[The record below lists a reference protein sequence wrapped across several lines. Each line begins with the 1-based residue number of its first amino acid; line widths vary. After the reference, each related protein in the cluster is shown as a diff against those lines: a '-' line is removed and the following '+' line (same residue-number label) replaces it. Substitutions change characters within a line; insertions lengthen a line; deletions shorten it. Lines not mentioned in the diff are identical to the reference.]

1 MHSKLSECR
10 HSVRETS
17 IALRNLEITP
27 FGYNFG
33 LKHNLERGLSVSC
46 FESNCCGVLTSI
58 QVPTDGIEGSLD
70 LIMFV

>member
-27 FGYNFG
+27 FGYSFG
-33 LKHNLERGLSVSC
+33 LERDFGGGRLSVSC
-46 FESNCCGVLTSI
+46 FELNYCGVITSI
-58 QVPTDGIEGSLD
+58 
-70 LIMFV
+70 

>member
-1 MHSKLSECR
+1 MHSKLSECC

-33 LKHNLERGLSVSC
+33 LKHNLEMGEVERFLFRIELLRGV
-46 FESNCCGVLTSI
+46 N
-58 QVPTDGIEGSLD
+58 
-70 LIMFV
+70 